1 MKPPNQG
8 LGGGQTEKTNTVKR
22 AMSGDPSPLRPF
34 KHEHGRCLGH
44 RPWCH
49 RNQVIAAGDRR

>member
-22 AMSGDPSPLRPF
+22 AMSPVTRV
-34 KHEHGRCLGH
+34 R
-44 RPWCH
+44 
-49 RNQVIAAGDRR
+49 